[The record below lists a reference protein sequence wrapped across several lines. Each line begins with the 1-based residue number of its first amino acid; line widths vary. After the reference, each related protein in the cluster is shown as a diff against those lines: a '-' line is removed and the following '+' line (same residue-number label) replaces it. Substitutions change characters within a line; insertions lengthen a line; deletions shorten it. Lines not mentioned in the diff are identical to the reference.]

1 MGTTCRDVTVAE
13 VTHGARRARVCAMG
27 ARGVGGRRLGQ
38 PTRTRLPCPWGNE
51 DSDSRTRLRLDA
63 ARECGVRQARVI
75 SPCGKYRCPSRERR
89 GLVCVCVEGRR
100 GAGGGDQAQ
109 GQGAR
114 ALHDAALEVRVGA
127 GWAGAGEG
135 PRDEDEAARAAASGA
150 YLAGAAATGGWRG
163 CERRSRVSR
172 GAKPE
177 PASRRSPRHGRFASG
192 GDGDGGARVQ
202 RRRVERDAQSTRRS
216 KARWAASRDAV
227 RTPRPVTPPSHTRP
241 KSPARVHRRR
251 VKAQRRLAHA
261 HHHLAHLIAAPPAP
275 RHPVSLRPPRPLEGR
290 HALLRAAS
298 GPEARFRRRWGQ
310 AGGGG
315 GPERLYK
322 PLRYALRHLRHA
334 ARPPCGTRAERYGSG
349 PRHSGA
355 KRARGRLR
363 RRTRAWN
370 AASRGVN
377 TRARGGPGRRAWH
390 GLGGRGGGRGGAG
403 RRACNAWGWG
413 GGLEGGAGGDD
424 AGLGEG
430 ADYVGHRLPPRA

>member
-172 GAKPE
+172 RAE
-177 PASRRSPRHGRFASG
+177 ADPASRRSARHGRFASG
-192 GDGDGGARVQ
+192 GHGDGGARVQ
-202 RRRVERDAQSTRRS
+202 RRGVERDAQSTRRS

-227 RTPRPVTPPSHTRP
+227 RTPRPMTPPSHTRP
-241 KSPARVHRRR
+241 QSPARVHRRR

-261 HHHLAHLIAAPPAP
+261 HHHLAHLIAAPPP
-275 RHPVSLRPPRPLEGR
+275 TTTQSVCGRPVPLKDAT
-290 HALLRAAS
+290 HSS
-298 GPEARFRRRWGQ
+298 GPHPARRHGSGG
-310 AGGGG
+310 AGVRPAAVE
-315 GPERLYK
+315 GPRGCTS
-322 PLRYALRHLRHA
+322 
-334 ARPPCGTRAERYGSG
+334 PCGTPCGTYAMRHARLAARAPSG
-349 PRHSGA
+349 TAQAHA
-355 KRARGRLR
+355 
-363 RRTRAWN
+363 T
-370 AASRGVN
+370 AAQN
-377 TRARGGPGRRAWH
+377 E
-390 GLGGRGGGRGGAG
+390 RGGG
-403 RRACNAWGWG
+403 
-413 GGLEGGAGGDD
+413 
-424 AGLGEG
+424 
-430 ADYVGHRLPPRA
+430 